1 MTDCTHSCSLHHRA
15 ADCSI
20 DHDRRRFLSS
30 TLAAS
35 VVAILSACGDDGPL
49 GSGGGGTGGGGTG
62 GGGSVPTGQL
72 TVVLTNFAALATDG
86 GIARV
91 DGGSST
97 PVAVVRVSATSYR
110 AFSMVCPHA
119 GTTINIVTGGFRCPN
134 HGAVFNSA
142 GVRTGGQ
149 VTTDLRELPVVYT
162 AATQTLTIN

>member
-1 MTDCTHSCSLHHRA
+1 MTDCTHPCFLHDHTPVP
-15 ADCSI
+15 SV
-20 DHDRRRFLSS
+20 DHDRRRFLSA

-35 VVAILSACGDDGPL
+35 VVAILSACGDDGP
-49 GSGGGGTGGGGTG
+49 SGVDDDDGDG
-62 GGGSVPTGQL
+62 GGGSIPTGRL
-72 TVVLTNFAALATDG
+72 TVVVTNFPALAADG

-97 PVAVVRVSATSYR
+97 PVAVVRVNATTYR

-119 GTTINIVTGGFRCPN
+119 GTTINITTGGFRCPN

-162 AATQTLTIN
+162 ATTQTLTIN

>member
-1 MTDCTHSCSLHHRA
+1 MTDCLHPCPLRDQTPVHSV
-15 ADCSI
+15 
-20 DHDRRRFLSS
+20 DHDRRRFLSA

-49 GSGGGGTGGGGTG
+49 GADDDGDTG
-62 GGGSVPTGQL
+62 GGGSTPTDRL
-72 TVVLTNFAALATDG
+72 TVVVTNFPPLAADG

-97 PVAVVRVSATSYR
+97 PIAVVRVNATTYR

-119 GTTINIVTGGFRCPN
+119 GTTINITTGGFRCPN

-149 VTTDLRELPVVYT
+149 VTTDLREFVVVYT

>member
-1 MTDCTHSCSLHHRA
+1 MTDCMHPCPLRDLTPIHA
-15 ADCSI
+15 V
-20 DHDRRRFLSS
+20 DHDRRRFLSA

-35 VVAILSACGDDGPL
+35 VLALLSACGDDGPL
-49 GSGGGGTGGGGTG
+49 GADDGTGDGGTT
-62 GGGSVPTGQL
+62 PTNRL
-72 TVVLTNFAALATDG
+72 TVVVTNFPALAADG

-97 PVAVVRVSATSYR
+97 PVAVVRVSATTYR

-119 GTTINIVTGGFRCPN
+119 GTTINITTGGFRCPN

-149 VTTDLRELPVVYT
+149 VTTDLRELPAVYT